1 MINPPNKRTMSAID
15 NITQMRDNFPALKQI
30 VHGKDLIYFDN
41 GATAQKP
48 VSVISLINEM
58 NSGTNGNIHRAVHE
72 LSAKCTSLYESAR
85 ETVQLFINASS
96 SEEIIFTSGTTAS
109 INLVANSFASR
120 FISKG
125 DSVVICE
132 ADHHSNIV
140 PWQMAC
146 QRVGAELR
154 VLHVDDNGE
163 WMVDQLDKLLDGSV
177 KIVSVAHVSNVLG
190 IENPVK
196 VLIEKAH
203 KAGAVVLLDG
213 AQGIVHGDVDVRELD
228 CDFYAF
234 SGHKL
239 YGPTGTGVL
248 YGKRALLDE
257 MEPWMGGGDMVETVS
272 LTKTTYAPIPLK
284 FEAGTPNFIGV
295 AALGEAI
302 RFVES
307 IDKELL
313 KSQEALLVESLN
325 KGLEGVEGLKIYG
338 KSNNKLPI
346 FSFNVEGVHHAD
358 LAMLLDKMGVA
369 VRSGMMCCEPLM
381 TRFGLTGMV
390 RASLL
395 PYNSIEE
402 TQLFITA
409 LQKAIKMLK

>member
-1 MINPPNKRTMSAID
+1 
-15 NITQMRDNFPALKQI
+15 
-30 VHGKDLIYFDN
+30 
-41 GATAQKP
+41 
-48 VSVISLINEM
+48 
-58 NSGTNGNIHRAVHE
+58 
-72 LSAKCTSLYESAR
+72 
-85 ETVQLFINASS
+85 
-96 SEEIIFTSGTTAS
+96 
-109 INLVANSFASR
+109 
-120 FISKG
+120 
-125 DSVVICE
+125 
-132 ADHHSNIV
+132 
-140 PWQMAC
+140 
-146 QRVGAELR
+146 
-154 VLHVDDNGE
+154 
-163 WMVDQLDKLLDGSV
+163 
-177 KIVSVAHVSNVLG
+177 
-190 IENPVK
+190 
-196 VLIEKAH
+196 
-203 KAGAVVLLDG
+203 
-213 AQGIVHGDVDVRELD
+213 
-228 CDFYAF
+228 
-234 SGHKL
+234 
-239 YGPTGTGVL
+239 
-248 YGKRALLDE
+248 

>member
-1 MINPPNKRTMSAID
+1 MATIE
-15 NITQMRDNFPALKQI
+15 NISQMRDKFPALRQK

-48 VSVISLINEM
+48 DSVLSLLNEM

-85 ETVQLFINASS
+85 ITIKDFINAHST
-96 SEEIIFTSGTTAS
+96 EEIIFTSGTTAS
-109 INLVANSFASR
+109 INLVANSFTTK
-120 FISKG
+120 FIAKG
-125 DSVVICE
+125 DTIIICE

-146 QRVGAELR
+146 ERSGAILKILPIDE
-154 VLHVDDNGE
+154 NGE
-163 WMVDQLDKLLDGSV
+163 WMMDKLESLIDESV
-177 KIVSVAHVSNVLG
+177 KIISVAHISNVLG
-190 IENPVK
+190 IANPVEK
-196 VLIEKAH
+196 LIKIAH
-203 KAGAVVLLDG
+203 KVGAKVLLDG
-213 AQGIVHGDVDVRELD
+213 AQGIVHENIDVKKLD

-248 YGKRALLDE
+248 YGKREILED
-257 MEPWMGGGDMVETVS
+257 MGPWMGGGDMVESVS
-272 LTKTTYAPIPLK
+272 LFKTSYAPPPLK

-302 RFVES
+302 NFVQQFDREFIRDQEYALTTS
-307 IDKELL
+307 LL
-313 KSQEALLVESLN
+313 
-325 KGLEGVEGLKIYG
+325 EGLKSIDGVKIYG
-338 KSNNKLPI
+338 ESKHKLPI
-346 FSFNVEGVHHAD
+346 YSFNIEGVHHSD

-381 TRFGLTGMV
+381 TRFHTTGMV

-395 PYNSIEE
+395 PYNTIEE
-402 TQLFITA
+402 IDLFITA
-409 LQKAIKMLK
+409 VQKAVKMLK

>member
-1 MINPPNKRTMSAID
+1 
-15 NITQMRDNFPALKQI
+15 
-30 VHGKDLIYFDN
+30 
-41 GATAQKP
+41 
-48 VSVISLINEM
+48 
-58 NSGTNGNIHRAVHE
+58 
-72 LSAKCTSLYESAR
+72 
-85 ETVQLFINASS
+85 
-96 SEEIIFTSGTTAS
+96 
-109 INLVANSFASR
+109 
-120 FISKG
+120 
-125 DSVVICE
+125 
-132 ADHHSNIV
+132 
-140 PWQMAC
+140 MAC

-295 AALGEAI
+295 AAL
-302 RFVES
+302 VKQS
-307 IDKELL
+307 DLL
-313 KSQEALLVESLN
+313 KVL
-325 KGLEGVEGLKIYG
+325 
-338 KSNNKLPI
+338 
-346 FSFNVEGVHHAD
+346 
-358 LAMLLDKMGVA
+358 
-369 VRSGMMCCEPLM
+369 
-381 TRFGLTGMV
+381 
-390 RASLL
+390 
-395 PYNSIEE
+395 
-402 TQLFITA
+402 
-409 LQKAIKMLK
+409 IKNY

>member
-15 NITQMRDNFPALKQI
+15 NITQMRDNFPALKQV

-125 DSVVICE
+125 DCVVICE

>member
-15 NITQMRDNFPALKQI
+15 NITQMRDNFPALKQV

-85 ETVQLFINASS
+85 EKVQLFINASS